1 MIFTTLDQIV
11 RRGLLEDGLP
21 IHYYAELLFHGST
34 AIRELSYDTL
44 KIINTA
50 NLPIDDYGAIDL
62 PDDFV
67 DDIGVGIGLGGSVS
81 PIPKQDA
88 LSRIRIHSTTT
99 GQFVPNTS
107 NAQLVETET
116 NDNNFFGFYGAFN
129 WFWNVNDWGEP
140 TGRFYGSQGGTQQ
153 GYKLVKERRQIQ
165 LTDNFI
171 GGNVILSYISDGQS
185 IDNATQVDTLAFQA
199 IRSFQEWKR
208 SKNANDE
215 NSPEGRAW
223 YNQRRLLRAR
233 LNDVTIVDILNT
245 IRNSYFAAPKN

>member
-1 MIFTTLDQIV
+1 MIFTTLDIIT
-11 RRGLLEDGLP
+11 RRALLEDSMP
-21 IHYYAELLFHGST
+21 IHFYFEYLIHGST

-50 NLPIDDYGAIDL
+50 NLPIDDYGAINL

-67 DDIGVGIGLGGSVS
+67 DDLGCALPLGDGLI
-81 PIPKQDA
+81 PIPKQNA
-88 LSRIRIHSTTT
+88 LSPLRVHSTTT
-99 GQFVPNTS
+99 GQFTPNTANVQTVLEDS
-107 NAQLVETET
+107 
-116 NDNNFFGFYGAFN
+116 NDNNFWGFSGA
-129 WFWNVNDWGEP
+129 WSYYWNVDSYNEP
-140 TGRFYGSQGGTQQ
+140 VGRFYGMQGGTQQ

-165 LTDNFI
+165 FTANFI
-171 GGNVILSYISDGQS
+171 GGNAVLMYISDGQS
-185 IDNATQVDTLAFQA
+185 IDNASQVDTLAFQA

-233 LNDVTIVDILNT
+233 LNDVTIIDILNVV
-245 IRNSYFAAPKN
+245 RNSYFAAPKN